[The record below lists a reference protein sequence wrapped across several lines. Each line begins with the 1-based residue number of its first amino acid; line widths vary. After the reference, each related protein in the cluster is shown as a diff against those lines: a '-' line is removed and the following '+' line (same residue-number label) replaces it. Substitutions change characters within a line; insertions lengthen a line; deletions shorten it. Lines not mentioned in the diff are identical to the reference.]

1 MRPHTTVRFAA
12 AAVLIA
18 GALSITACSEKR
30 EAEAEA
36 GNATAE
42 VTTTAP
48 DTMISNTELNA
59 AAMNAAG
66 AADPTGATA
75 NLTEGAGSTTAPN

>member
-1 MRPHTTVRFAA
+1 MRSTTARFATT
-12 AAVLIA
+12 AVLLA
-18 GALSITACSEKR
+18 GALAITACGQKR

-48 DTMISNTELNA
+48 DTVISNTELNA
-59 AAMNAAG
+59 AAVNAAG
-66 AADPTGATA
+66 AADPTGAAA